1 MKSRNLW
8 FGIWAIIGATA
19 LVPAVALAAPSEQ
32 IRSVSGTVT
41 AVTLP
46 SKTIV
51 VEANVGNTTMTVGA
65 EVPEG
70 TSIKGAKTLAD
81 IAAGDRVTLEYVR
94 SDKGLIAK
102 SINRIT
108 SK

>member
-1 MKSRNLW
+1 MKSGSLW
-8 FGIWAIIGATA
+8 LGIWAVIGATA
-19 LVPAVALAAPSEQ
+19 MATAVAVAAPSEQ
-32 IRSVSGTVT
+32 ARTVSGTVT

-51 VEANVGNTTMTVGA
+51 VEARVGNTTMTVGA
-65 EVPEG
+65 EVPDG

-81 IAAGDRVTLEYVR
+81 FAAGDRVTLEYVR
-94 SDKGLIAK
+94 SDRGLIAK
-102 SINRIT
+102 TIKRRS

>member
-1 MKSRNLW
+1 MKSGSLW
-8 FGIWAIIGATA
+8 LGIWAVLGATA
-19 LVPAVALAAPSEQ
+19 LATAVAVAAPSEEL
-32 IRSVSGTVT
+32 RTVSGTVT

-51 VEANVGNTTMTVGA
+51 VEAKIGNSTMTVGA
-65 EVPEG
+65 EVPDG

-102 SINRIT
+102 SIIRAS